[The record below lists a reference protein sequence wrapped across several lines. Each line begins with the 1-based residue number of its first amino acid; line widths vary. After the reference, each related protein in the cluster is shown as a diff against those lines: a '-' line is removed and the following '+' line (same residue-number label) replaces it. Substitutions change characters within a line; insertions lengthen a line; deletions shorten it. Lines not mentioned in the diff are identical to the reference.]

1 MKSTSKRT
9 FYPGDEWLYFKLY
22 TGIKTADDILIRSVF
37 PVVKKLMREEIITKF
52 FLILYHALIKINKKL
67 LNFSRNRVYIN
78 FINQLFFRNRLF
90 VLDIFNCFT

>member
-37 PVVKKLMREEIITKF
+37 PVVKKLMREEILF
-52 FLILYHALIKINKKL
+52 SPLFRSGFSHSFPGVSKK
-67 LNFSRNRVYIN
+67 S
-78 FINQLFFRNRLF
+78 
-90 VLDIFNCFT
+90 